1 MSQCRKSSFRLISF
15 SLCLLCALLLTAHA
29 QEQMQV
35 EAKDDPTFHDY
46 KGVTIGMNAEEVRKK
61 LGAPQDK
68 SDQLDFYAFSDNETA
83 QVSYDAQHQVLAVA
97 VNYIGTDKAPACKL
111 VLGTE
116 LTAKP
121 DGSMYRLVRYPKVGY
136 WVSYNRTAGDSPV
149 ITVMMQRYK
158 P

>member
-1 MSQCRKSSFRLISF
+1 MSQCRKSSLSLISF
-15 SLCLLCALLLTAHA
+15 SLCLLCALTLAAHA
-29 QEQMQV
+29 QEQTQV
-35 EAKDDPTFHDY
+35 ETKDDPAFHDY
-46 KGVTIGMNAEEVRKK
+46 KGVTIGMSADEARKK
-61 LGAPQDK
+61 LGTPQDK

-83 QVSYDAQHQVLAVA
+83 QISYDAQHQVSAIA
-97 VNYIGTDKAPACKL
+97 INYIGTDKAPACKV

-116 LTAKP
+116 LTARP

-149 ITVMMQRYK
+149 ITVMMQKYK